1 MRPARLERLVVA
13 ELSRPHGIRG
23 EIAARLADVDGE
35 DLVGIELWL
44 QPAKGPATP
53 VRLVR
58 ARPASSAW
66 ILTLDGVHDRNGAE
80 RLRGATLLAAREDL
94 PETAPGE
101 WYVVDLVGLR
111 VVDAELGEL
120 GRLEEVLKLPAND
133 VFVVRGERGEVLV
146 PVLED
151 VILDTDEAAGVMH
164 VRVPAGLLDPVGG
177 EPGGEA

>member
-1 MRPARLERLVVA
+1 MA

-35 DLVGIELWL
+35 DLVGIDLRL
-44 QPAKGPATP
+44 QPAKGPARPTR
-53 VRLVR
+53 VVR
-58 ARPASSAW
+58 ARPVSGAW
-66 ILTLDGVHDRNGAE
+66 ILALDGVSDRNGAE
-80 RLRGATLLAAREDL
+80 SLRGATLLAAREDL
-94 PETAPGE
+94 PPVGPGE

-133 VFVVRGERGEVLV
+133 VFVVRGGRGEVLL

-151 VILDTDEAAGVMH
+151 VILDTDEEAGVMH
-164 VRVPAGLLDPVGG
+164 VRVPPGLLDPVGG
-177 EPGGEA
+177 EHGGES